1 VSTHRAR
8 KRFGQHFLI
17 DPGVV
22 ADIVRAVAPAKS
34 DTLVEIGPGLGALT
48 ETLARHAGRLHLVEL
63 DRDLAASLRDR
74 WAGSDVVT
82 VHEGDALSFD
92 FASLGDELRVVGNLP
107 YNISTPLLFHLLE
120 QRHAVCDMHFMLQK
134 EVVDRIAAVPGSKS
148 WGRLSVMLQTWLET
162 EALFDVAPEAFD
174 PPPAVVSAVV
184 RLYPR
189 ADSAILPRDPALL
202 GSLLASAFS
211 KRRKTLRNALK
222 GVADETA
229 LRAAGID
236 PAARAETVPVADWI
250 RLADSLAADG

>member
-1 VSTHRAR
+1 VNTHRAR
-8 KRFGQHFLI
+8 KRFGQHFLV
-17 DPGVV
+17 DPGVI
-22 ADIVRAVAPAKS
+22 ADIVRAIAPAKS

-48 ETLARHAGRLHLVEL
+48 ETLARHAGKLHLVEL
-63 DRDLAASLRDR
+63 DRDLAAALRDR
-74 WAGSDVVT
+74 WADSDIVT

-92 FASLGDELRVVGNLP
+92 FAALGDTLRVVGNLP

-134 EVVDRIAAVPGSKS
+134 EVVDRIAAEPGGKA

-162 EALFDVAPEAFD
+162 EALFDVRPEAFD

-189 ADSAILPRDPALL
+189 TGSGTRPADPALL

-236 PAARAETVPVADWI
+236 PAARAETVPVANWV
-250 RLADSLAADG
+250 RLANALTADG

>member
-1 VSTHRAR
+1 MNAHRAR
-8 KRFGQHFLI
+8 RRFGQHFLV

-22 ADIVRAVAPAKS
+22 ADIVRAIAPAKS

-48 ETLARHAGRLHLVEL
+48 ETLARQADQLHLVEL
-63 DRDLAASLRDR
+63 DRDLAAGLRDR
-74 WAGSDVVT
+74 WAASSVVT

-92 FASLGDELRVVGNLP
+92 FAALGSGLRVVGNLP

-120 QRHAVCDMHFMLQK
+120 QRDAICDMHFMLQK
-134 EVVDRIAAVPGSKS
+134 EVVDRIAAVPGGKA

-162 EALFDVAPEAFD
+162 EALFDVGPEAFD
-174 PPPAVVSAVV
+174 PPPAVTSAVI

-189 ADSAILPRDPALL
+189 ADTSALPKDAAALR
-202 GSLLASAFS
+202 SLLASAFS

-222 GVADETA
+222 GIADENS
-229 LRAAGID
+229 LKAAGID
-236 PAARAETVPVADWI
+236 PSARAETVPVADWI